1 LDFLENAQIRD
12 LLPSFAYVYE
22 LNNNLKNI
30 VCALFNKK
38 IPRYAI
44 RGRIKKYKEYF
55 EKDTD
60 QQLADVVFIC
70 PNDQILDYVERHI
83 EKLIQEEE
91 YFNANIYTATKDQIE
106 DKGMEIS
113 IFKKA
118 EIS

>member
-83 EKLIQEEE
+83 EKLIQEGGES
-91 YFNANIYTATKDQIE
+91 KIE
-106 DKGMEIS
+106 PLDLIKED
-113 IFKKA
+113 
-118 EIS
+118 